1 MKNWRDG
8 IQKVPDAV
16 VAICVRG
23 NHKQQVKAMRKTLS
37 VIAFLLSF
45 FLMPGYAQ
53 QEAGSA
59 STAVNAAASVRKSQ
73 VIVGQKALP
82 QDSVNALNL
91 TMQKEIEEKMAR
103 GRELAKRSNLISP
116 TEVIDLPT
124 TPELRSESMKA
135 MKRAPQRRPQR
146 APRLAPAN
154 LVAGQYMSRDS
165 SLYSGLEGYAM
176 QCFKDSTG
184 QWFMSGIYG
193 LADTISLVVDEQ
205 RGTVKVPP
213 QVVYRTSSYTLY
225 IYPFDQ
231 AKGYY
236 YPTDSVSGTIAA
248 DGTITLGQ
256 WGLFAPTTDGSA
268 RVLDAFASSRWRPY
282 ESNADM
288 QWLRR
293 WYSSPTDTSY
303 PVIVEQTG
311 KNRIALINFA
321 NNGIALYG
329 RITPDH
335 RVIIAPQKM
344 GTTMYY
350 GDLYL
355 YPTTDNTTRTAD
367 TKQNLV
373 GTLSGDSLKFGP
385 WVIST
390 STGNGRTGAA
400 VNMRIKVVDSIAW
413 PDSTTITFKGTGTAE
428 DPYLLAT
435 ADDIEALSEKVEDG
449 DSYMGAHFKVTAD
462 IDMSAMDS
470 HVPVGTTTTPFAGE
484 VDGQGHTI
492 SGLNYS
498 DYGASYSG
506 LFGMTDSAS
515 VIKNLNIS
523 NFNLSGSGSYVG
535 IVAGYSGGAIDS
547 VNVTASSINVT
558 GATVGGLAGYARGPI
573 RDASFQGTVIGGG
586 TEGGLAGFA
595 VNEVARSHATANIG
609 LSTLFSSTD
618 NYAAGLVAVFESTV
632 YTTAKMSEC
641 WFSGQIIDQTGGSHV
656 GGLVSSM
663 MSATMDR
670 CFNVGAISTT
680 QGTGQRYDHQT
691 GGLIATVMDSKIND
705 SYNAGTIIKSGS
717 SDGVGGIV
725 GYVGMVMV
733 SGQGATDLSSFSNC
747 YNSGYIISSPNEY
760 NDHRGIWGNEGIISG
775 YHPAENAFT
784 NCYTDKQLTAM
795 NDTLFGVANSTLLS
809 GQLPAGFSSDVWTA
823 KAGQYPQLKCFEGTT
838 AASLSAAA
846 LAFAS
851 TDNSEKVKNDIT
863 ISDDEGINTRL
874 YNSTS
879 RRLVSETDY
888 FKISGTTLSP
898 KSSFGSSIVQTY
910 VGSSDIAQSKIV
922 LLSAVPKVF
931 KGDGT
936 AASPYLIT
944 NKADLDTLNYAVF
957 TAQQPF
963 EGDYFLMTNDID
975 ATGFSGIGTGAEAQ
989 TTIAFFQGDF
999 NGGGHAISG
1008 MNVNSY
1014 VMGKSSAGADSL
1026 VSGYNYA
1033 GLFRVLGRFGH
1044 VHNLTLSADNTFNIL
1059 QNGGAVVGYLEGK
1072 VDSVV
1077 NLANVYG
1084 YGDVIGG
1091 IAGQASELATIS
1103 HSYNGGDIISG
1114 GQRIGGIVGVNYGT
1128 VEYSQNDGD
1137 ITSAAY
1143 AKRPDARSFGYVGGI
1158 AGFTYGPLNYSVN
1171 NATVV
1176 STQYVGGIAGTVSN
1190 TTLTGNLNTGTAGV
1204 SQANTYVGG
1213 IAGNL
1218 VGTSVTLADNAYDE
1232 SINTRGA
1239 AAGSSRVGV
1248 TGYAST
1254 TMVSGNAIEGLD
1266 KSIFDYT
1273 AGQYPVLKEFA
1284 AQPKAIALRKAYI
1297 KFAEGEQIDNI
1308 RHQEGLSEA
1317 DGLTWSL
1324 KVGVDYTVANNVL
1337 TANPIA
1343 TDVLA
1348 KDTLVAKLDNVQKAF
1363 FLSAIPKVLPG
1374 DGTAESPFQIR
1385 TKADMDKVADFVSST
1400 GTSFPGFY
1408 FRVLNDIDYK
1418 NDTLKLIAIDGNTFD
1433 GDFDGGK
1440 HTISNFFYE
1449 NTTYYRGEHKGLFGV
1464 VGPKGNIHDLTL
1476 NGIMHVSHRS
1486 GTFVGLLNG
1495 QLRNVV
1501 NKGEITA
1508 GQSTAYLGGIVGEVG
1523 EGALVD
1529 SAFNEASFEIKGK
1542 QYVAGIAGMTHAGS
1556 TISNSGNSGN
1566 ITSDKSAA
1574 GIVAYM
1580 QNGGNVINCYNTGT
1594 LTTTASSVAGIVG
1607 YVYGNSTFVI
1617 DSCYN
1622 TGAITASGYMG
1633 GILGNTGSGNT
1644 GRISHCWNTGEL
1656 TGSGTTGGI
1665 AGYINQGVD
1674 LDSLYNTG
1682 NITSTNGAAAGIV
1695 SSLSSG
1701 NNKPM
1706 SVSNCWNTGN
1716 ITGKAKVGGIF
1727 SDVSSNRD
1735 ESQPVITDCWNLG
1748 DVTGT
1753 GTGSYDIGYGGI
1765 FGTSGGTATGCWNA
1779 GKVTSVRVGNGGL
1792 TGNGSGI
1799 LHDCFN
1805 VGDVASDFHS
1815 SDWRANAGG
1824 LQGFGDGHFIDCYNM
1839 GNVTGEEPVAGING
1853 GIFGEMVMNNVYQAG
1868 HVSPID
1874 TTLYANFTNYS
1885 SEKYDKL
1892 DVANL
1897 YFDKTVSPETESDK
1911 LYNAVGL
1918 TPGELYYAEGLGD
1931 HFAYNRAA
1939 YPVLK
1944 AIKEP
1949 VVGNFYAASLLFIEG
1964 EDTTHVRNDFYVG
1977 MLDSVK
1983 WTSSDNITI
1992 SDNGTCKTTA
2002 TGRGWVKKTATFHG
2016 KTWERIYYLNIDV
2029 NTGISNV
2036 SGAEDAIGL
2045 DLTKPMYNLSGQRVG
2060 RDYRGVVIQKGRKY
2074 VKK

>member
-1 MKNWRDG
+1 
-8 IQKVPDAV
+8 
-16 VAICVRG
+16 
-23 NHKQQVKAMRKTLS
+23 MRKTLS

-45 FLMPGYAQ
+45 FLMPGFAQ
-53 QEAGSA
+53 QDVGAA
-59 STAVNAAASVRKSQ
+59 STAADAIAGAQKSR

-82 QDSVNALNL
+82 QDSVNVLNL
-91 TMQKEIEEKMAR
+91 SMQKDIEEKMAR
-103 GRELAKRSNLISP
+103 GQELAKRSNIISP
-116 TEVIDLPT
+116 TEVIDLPS

-135 MKRAPQRRPQR
+135 KRQAQRRRPLR

-165 SLYSGLEGYAM
+165 SLYNGLVGYAM
-176 QCFKDSTG
+176 ECFQDSTG
-184 QWFMSGIYG
+184 HWFMSGVYG

-256 WGLFAPTTDGSA
+256 WGLFAPTSGGSA
-268 RVLDAFASSRWRPY
+268 RVLDLFASSRWRPY
-282 ESNADM
+282 ASNANM

-293 WYSSPTDTSY
+293 WYNNPTATSY
-303 PVIVEQTG
+303 PVIVEQTA
-311 KNRIALINFA
+311 KNRVALINFV
-321 NNGIALYG
+321 NNGVTVYG
-329 RITPDH
+329 RLTPDH
-335 RVIIAPQKM
+335 RVIVAPQKV
-344 GTTMYY
+344 GTTTYY
-350 GDLYL
+350 GDQYL
-355 YPTTDNTTRTAD
+355 YATTDTTTRTAN
-367 TKQNLV
+367 TNQNLV
-373 GTLSGDSLKFGP
+373 GSLSDGSLKFGP
-385 WVIST
+385 WVVCT
-390 STGNGRTGAA
+390 STGSSTGRLGGAY
-400 VNMRIKVVDSIAW
+400 NMSINLVDSIVW
-413 PDSTTITFKGTGTAE
+413 PDSTTITFQGTGSAA
-428 DPYLLAT
+428 DPYLLST
-435 ADDIEALSEKVEDG
+435 ADDIEALSEKVENG
-449 DSYMGAHFKVTAD
+449 DNYMGAHFRVVAD

-470 HVPVGTTTTPFAGE
+470 HVPVGTTATPFAGE
-484 VDGQGHTI
+484 IDGQGHTI
-492 SGLNYS
+492 SGLSYK
-498 DYGASYSG
+498 DYGANYSG

-523 NFNLSGSGSYVG
+523 NFNLTGSGSYVG

-547 VNVTASSINVT
+547 VNVVASSINVS

-573 RDASFQGTVIGGG
+573 RDASFQGTIIGGG

-595 VNEVARSHATANIG
+595 VSEVTRSHATANIG
-609 LSTLFSSTD
+609 LSTLFSSSD
-618 NYAAGLVAVFESTV
+618 NYAAGLVAVLESTT

-641 WFSGQIIDQTGGSHV
+641 WFSGQIVDRTGGSHV

-663 MSATMDR
+663 MSATMER
-670 CFNVGAISTT
+670 CFNVGVISTS
-680 QGTGQRYDHQT
+680 QGSGQRYDHQT
-691 GGLIATVMDSKIND
+691 GGLIATVMDSKVSD
-705 SYNAGTIIKSGS
+705 SYNAGTIMKSGS

-733 SGQGATDLSSFSNC
+733 SGQGATELSTFSNC
-747 YNSGYIISSPNEY
+747 YNSGFIVSSPSEY
-760 NDHRGIWGNEGIISG
+760 NDHRGVWGNEGIISG
-775 YHPAENAFT
+775 YHPAANAFI

-795 NDTLFGVANSTLLS
+795 NDTLFGVANSSLLS
-809 GQLPAGFSSDVWTA
+809 GQLPEGFSSDVWTA
-823 KAGQYPQLKCFEGTT
+823 KAGQYPLLKCFEGAT
-838 AASLSAAA
+838 AAKLSTAA
-846 LAFAS
+846 LAFS
-851 TDNSEKVKNDIT
+851 GNDNSEKVKNNIT
-863 ISDDEGINTRL
+863 ISCDEGISTQL
-874 YNSTS
+874 YDSSNGQ
-879 RRLVSETDY
+879 LVGETDY
-888 FKISGTTLSP
+888 FKIAGTTLSP
-898 KSSFGSSIVQTY
+898 KSTFGSSVVQTY
-910 VGSSDIAQSKIV
+910 VSDDQSQIKLV
-922 LLSAVPKVF
+922 SLSAVPKVF
-931 KGDGT
+931 QGEGT

-989 TTIAFFQGDF
+989 TTLAWFQGDF

-1008 MNVNSY
+1008 MNVSSY
-1014 VMGKSSAGADSL
+1014 VMGKTTAGEDSL
-1026 VSGYNYA
+1026 ISGYNYA
-1033 GLFRVLGRFGH
+1033 GLFRVVGRFGH
-1044 VHNLTLSADNTFNIL
+1044 IHNLTLAADNSFNIL

-1072 VDSVV
+1072 VDSVA
-1077 NLANVYG
+1077 NLASIYG

-1091 IAGQASELATIS
+1091 IAGQASSLATIS

-1114 GQRIGGIVGVNYGT
+1114 GQRIGGIAGVNYGT

-1143 AKRPDARSFGYVGGI
+1143 DKRPNARSLGYTGGI
-1158 AGFTYGPLNYSVN
+1158 VGFTYGQLDYNVN
-1171 NATVV
+1171 NATILG
-1176 STQYVGGIAGTVSN
+1176 SQYVGGIAGSVSN
-1190 TTLTGNLNTGTAGV
+1190 TTLTGNLNNAVAAV
-1204 SQANTYVGG
+1204 SQSNTYVGG

-1218 VGTSVTLADNAYDE
+1218 VGNSTTLADNAYDE

-1239 AAGSSRVGV
+1239 AAGSSRLGV

-1254 TMVSGNAIEGLD
+1254 TMVNGNAIDGLD

-1273 AGQYPVLKEFA
+1273 AGQYPVLKQFA
-1284 AQPKAIALRKAYI
+1284 SQPKAIALRKAYI

-1308 RHQEGLSEA
+1308 RNQEGLSEA

-1324 KVGVDYTVANNVL
+1324 KVGVDYAIANNVL

-1348 KDTLVAKLDNVQKAF
+1348 KDTLVAQMDNVSKTF

-1408 FRVLNDIDYK
+1408 FRVLNDIDYQ
-1418 NDTLKLIAIDGNTFD
+1418 NDTLKLIAINGNTFD

-1449 NTTYYRGEHKGLFGV
+1449 YTTSYRGENKGLFGV
-1464 VGPKGNIHDLTL
+1464 VGPKGCIHDLTL
-1476 NGIMHVSHRS
+1476 NGIMHLSHRS

-1495 QLRNVV
+1495 ALRNVV

-1508 GQSTAYLGGIVGEVG
+1508 NQSTAYLGGIVGEVG

-1529 SAFNEASFEIKGK
+1529 SAFNEASFEVKGK
-1542 QYVAGIAGMTHAGS
+1542 QYVAGIAGRTYAGS

-1580 QNGGNVINCYNTGT
+1580 QTGGNVIGCYNTGT
-1594 LTTTASSVAGIVG
+1594 INATASSVAGIVG
-1607 YVYGNSTFVI
+1607 YVNGNSTFVI

-1622 TGAITASGYMG
+1622 TGAITASGNMG
-1633 GILGNTGSGNT
+1633 GIVGNTGSGNT
-1644 GRISHCWNTGEL
+1644 GRISRCWNTGEL
-1656 TGSGTTGGI
+1656 NSTGATGGI
-1665 AGYINQGVD
+1665 AGYVNSGVD

-1682 NITSTNGAAAGIV
+1682 NVTSTNGNAGGIV
-1695 SSLSSG
+1695 GNLSSG
-1701 NNKPM
+1701 FGSYTMTVNY
-1706 SVSNCWNTGN
+1706 CWNTGN
-1716 ITGKAKVGGIF
+1716 ITGKSKVGGVF
-1727 SDVSSNRD
+1727 GGVSGNRD
-1735 ESQPVITDCWNLG
+1735 DSQPVITDCWNIG

-1753 GTGSYDIGYGGI
+1753 GTTSSDISYGGL
-1765 FGTSGGTATGCWNA
+1765 FGTSGGISTGCWNA
-1779 GKVTSVRVGNGGL
+1779 GNVKSNRVGNGGL
-1792 TGNGSGI
+1792 AGNGSGR

-1805 VGDVASDFHS
+1805 AGDVVSDFHG
-1815 SDWRANAGG
+1815 SDWRGNAGG
-1824 LQGFGDGHFIDCYNM
+1824 LQGFGDGHYIDCYNM
-1839 GNVTGEEPVAGING
+1839 GNVTAEEPVAGING

-1868 HVSPID
+1868 HITSID
-1874 TTLYANFTNYS
+1874 TTLYANFTNYDNA
-1885 SEKYDKL
+1885 KYDSL
-1892 DVANL
+1892 NVANL
-1897 YFDKTVSPETESDK
+1897 FFDKTVSPETESDTK
-1911 LYNAVGL
+1911 YLAKGL
-1918 TPGELYYAEGLGD
+1918 TPGELFYAEDLGD
-1931 HFAYNRAA
+1931 HYAFNRAA

-1949 VVGNFYAASLLFIEG
+1949 VVGNFFAASLLFTEG

-2002 TGRGWVKKTATFHG
+2002 IGRGWVKKTATFHG
-2016 KTWERIYYLNIDV
+2016 KTWERVYYLNIDV

-2036 SGAEDAIGL
+2036 NGAENAVGL